1 MAEHAI
7 AAAELSVDPDGDV
20 NRDGV
25 LAGSND
31 TAVVVRQRRS
41 VLRLALASG
50 LVAVLAL
57 GGLVGWLGFRA
68 YEDRQADQQRGLF
81 IQVGRQAALN
91 LTTISYTE
99 ADADVQRIVDS
110 AVGTFR
116 DDFQKR
122 SGEFI
127 DVVKRAQSSSE
138 GTATEA
144 GLISE
149 QGDAGQVLVA
159 VTVKTS
165 TSGAPKQD
173 PRSWRMRIDVQKVG
187 DGAKVANVEFVP

>member
-1 MAEHAI
+1 VAEHAI
-7 AAAELSVDPDGDV
+7 AAAELSVDHDGDV
-20 NRDGV
+20 NHDAA

-31 TAVVVRQRRS
+31 TQVVVAQRRS
-41 VLRLALASG
+41 VLRLALVSG

-57 GGLVGWLGFRA
+57 GGLVGRLGFRA

-81 IQVGRQAALN
+81 IQVGRQAAVN

-99 ADADVQRIVDS
+99 AEAGVQRIVDS

-138 GTATEA
+138 GTVTEA
-144 GLISE
+144 GLVSE
-149 QGDAGQVLVA
+149 QDGAGQVLVA

-165 TSGAPKQD
+165 TSAAPEQE

>member
-1 MAEHAI
+1 VAEHAI

-138 GTATEA
+138 GTVTEA

>member
-1 MAEHAI
+1 MAEHAV
-7 AAAELSVDPDGDV
+7 AAAELSVDHDGEVDSDDAEV
-20 NRDGV
+20 GAGDAEGV
-25 LAGSND
+25 
-31 TAVVVRQRRS
+31 VPQRPS
-41 VLRLALASG
+41 GLRLIFAAG
-50 LVAVLAL
+50 LIAVLAL
-57 GGLVGWLGFRA
+57 GGLVGWLGYRA
-68 YEDRQADQQRGLF
+68 YEGRQADQQRSLF

-122 SGEFI
+122 SGAFI
-127 DVVKRAQSSSE
+127 DVVKKAQSSSE
-138 GTATEA
+138 GTVTEA
-144 GLISE
+144 GLVSA
-149 QGDAGQVLVA
+149 QGDAAQVLVA

-165 TSGAPKQD
+165 TSAAPEQE

-187 DGAKVANVEFVP
+187 DDAKVSNVEFVP